1 METNLWKLG
10 MKLDSSYGIY
20 RIYIMDYEYED
31 LKNTTWQVHGTMNI
45 YLPTYLSIYLKWNI

>member
-45 YLPTYLSIYLKWNI
+45 YLPTYLPIYLS